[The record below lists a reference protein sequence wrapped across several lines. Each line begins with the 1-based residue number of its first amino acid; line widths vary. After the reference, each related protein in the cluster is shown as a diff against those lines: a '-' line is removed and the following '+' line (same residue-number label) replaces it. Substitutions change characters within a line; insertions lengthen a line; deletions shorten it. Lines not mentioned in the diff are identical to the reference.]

1 MQNSLEFKSFE
12 YMECLHK
19 SNGAWLRIIVLYRPP
34 PSNINKLTAVMF
46 FTEFTVFLE
55 KLATA
60 SGELLIIGDFN
71 FHVESD
77 RPDAR
82 KFLAMLDDFG
92 LKQHVSQAT
101 HRHNHVLDLVITRS
115 TENIITDLNVK
126 EPCLSDHKA
135 VIFKTIVEK
144 PKLMK
149 NTITF
154 RNWKSIDL
162 SSFAQDISQSE
173 LITSPADNVN
183 ALVSQY
189 NKVLSE
195 LADKHAPLT
204 HKKVTV
210 RPKAPWYT
218 GEVNAAKRERRRL
231 EHKWLRTTLT
241 VDWQAYKHQCQVVN
255 EIILESKK
263 TYYNNKVNSASGD
276 QKSLF
281 KIVNNMFHNI
291 SQPLLPS
298 HDSVDELVNRF
309 ADFFISKINRIRDD
323 IRSRDTDNSSSA
335 DDTTQSCQISL
346 NEFEPTNEEEVRK
359 LINECPGKSSAV
371 DPIPTSIV
379 KKCLDALVPVI
390 TMAIN
395 LSLAA
400 GEMPEDLKEVIL
412 IPLIKK
418 ICLDPEIMNKFRPIS
433 NLTFISKLIEKMVA
447 KRLHQH
453 MVKNDLHE
461 IMQSSYK
468 QHHSTETALTC
479 VQDDFLRAI
488 DDKKS
493 IMLLMLDLSAAFDTV
508 DHTILI
514 NRIESRLGIT
524 GTALKWFKSYLADRK
539 YRVVLDGV
547 SSNHTNLDCGVPQGS
562 VLGPILFTIY
572 TLPLADIIRKHGI
585 PFHLYADDSQKYA
598 VFNLQNYENTVMNME
613 LLVSDIRAWYEK
625 NMLKCNDSKT
635 EMMIISSKYSPIER
649 LIPIKVGDHLISSVT
664 KLRNLGVIMDKHLKM
679 SDHISNVVKIAFL
692 KIREISYYR
701 KFLTPSATKTLIH
714 AYVTSRLDYCNGL
727 LYGLPKDSLNRLQSV
742 LNTAARLVTLTR
754 KYDSITPVLKELHWL
769 PIQFRIK
776 YKVILQVFKSLN
788 GMAPQYLSNKLV
800 HKPNTGLRSDNK
812 NLLIPLSARL
822 KLYGDRSFS
831 VAGPRLW
838 NALPDDIR
846 LCQSLDTF
854 KRMLKTHLFK
864 EAYN

>member
-1 MQNSLEFKSFE
+1 MQ
-12 YMECLHK
+12 Y
-19 SNGAWLRIIVLYRPP
+19 
-34 PSNINKLTAVMF
+34 
-46 FTEFTVFLE
+46 
-55 KLATA
+55 
-60 SGELLIIGDFN
+60 
-71 FHVESD
+71 
-77 RPDAR
+77 
-82 KFLAMLDDFG
+82 
-92 LKQHVSQAT
+92 
-101 HRHNHVLDLVITRS
+101 
-115 TENIITDLNVK
+115 
-126 EPCLSDHKA
+126 
-135 VIFKTIVEK
+135 
-144 PKLMK
+144 
-149 NTITF
+149 
-154 RNWKSIDL
+154 
-162 SSFAQDISQSE
+162 
-173 LITSPADNVN
+173 
-183 ALVSQY
+183 
-189 NKVLSE
+189 
-195 LADKHAPLT
+195 
-204 HKKVTV
+204 
-210 RPKAPWYT
+210 
-218 GEVNAAKRERRRL
+218 
-231 EHKWLRTTLT
+231 
-241 VDWQAYKHQCQVVN
+241 
-255 EIILESKK
+255 
-263 TYYNNKVNSASGD
+263 
-276 QKSLF
+276 
-281 KIVNNMFHNI
+281 
-291 SQPLLPS
+291 
-298 HDSVDELVNRF
+298 
-309 ADFFISKINRIRDD
+309 
-323 IRSRDTDNSSSA
+323 
-335 DDTTQSCQISL
+335 
-346 NEFEPTNEEEVRK
+346 
-359 LINECPGKSSAV
+359 
-371 DPIPTSIV
+371 
-379 KKCLDALVPVI
+379 
-390 TMAIN
+390 
-395 LSLAA
+395 
-400 GEMPEDLKEVIL
+400 
-412 IPLIKK
+412 
-418 ICLDPEIMNKFRPIS
+418 
-433 NLTFISKLIEKMVA
+433 
-447 KRLHQH
+447 
-453 MVKNDLHE
+453 
-461 IMQSSYK
+461 SYK

-488 DDKKS
+488 DDTKF

-514 NRIESRLGIT
+514 NRIENRLGIT

-625 NMLKCNDSKT
+625 SMLKCNDSKT
-635 EMMIISSKYSPIER
+635 EMMILSSKYSPIER

-664 KLRNLGVIMDKHLKM
+664 KLRNLGVIMDQHLTM
-679 SDHISNVVKIAFL
+679 SNHISNVVKIAFL

-727 LYGLPKDSLNRLQSV
+727 LYGLPKDSINRLQSV

-812 NLLIPLSARL
+812 YLLKPLSARL

-838 NALPDDIR
+838 NALHDDIR